1 MPPSNK
7 LEDSTAAIGRPPV
20 HVAGLTDFLRREYY
34 RRMGIY
40 LNGGRKEEGLLLN
53 FWKEHVSE
61 TYKARNEQIK
71 AQKKMEN
78 TLKR

>member
-1 MPPSNK
+1 M
-7 LEDSTAAIGRPPV
+7 
-20 HVAGLTDFLRREYY
+20 HVEGLTDFLRKEYY

-61 TYKARNEQIK
+61 TYKALEEEKK
-71 AQKKMEN
+71 A
-78 TLKR
+78 